1 MLSYK
6 WRSKISE
13 LVSTEFP
20 TQVLKDV
27 QLTSQKWDEKHDG
40 GAEGASHDEDDALL
54 RVRVLGTVQL
64 KENTVDNLLMT
75 IGGHLMRLLCKSEGP
90 TASQRLFL
98 KDYQ

>member
-1 MLSYK
+1 MRKLEKVFSLLSYK

-75 IGGHLMRLLCKSEGP
+75 IGGH
-90 TASQRLFL
+90 
-98 KDYQ
+98 

>member
-1 MLSYK
+1 M
-6 WRSKISE
+6 
-13 LVSTEFP
+13 STELLK
-20 TQVLKDV
+20 QVLKEV
-27 QLTSQKWDEKHDG
+27 QITSQKWDEKHDG

-75 IGGHLMRLLCKSEGP
+75 IGGLLMQLLCKAEGP

>member
-75 IGGHLMRLLCKSEGP
+75 IGGH
-90 TASQRLFL
+90 
-98 KDYQ
+98 